1 MWKIIK
7 RISLPKSYWITPDNH
22 DSESIF
28 DQCSQHIANGTK
40 MIQLRSKTQLD
51 KHYIGKL
58 NKLCQSHHVKLI
70 LNMPHMTYDEPCD
83 GWHLSTKELLNFL
96 SNEISEKKFI
106 GASTHNL
113 KEVRHAEKMS
123 MDYISL
129 SPITK
134 TLSHPNAKTLG
145 WNKASE
151 IINQSNIPI
160 YLLGGMN
167 ENSMN
172 QALSIGAQG
181 IAGIRGI

>member
-1 MWKIIK
+1 M
-7 RISLPKSYWITPDNH
+7 PKMS
-22 DSESIF
+22 
-28 DQCSQHIANGTK
+28 
-40 MIQLRSKTQLD
+40 
-51 KHYIGKL
+51 
-58 NKLCQSHHVKLI
+58 
-70 LNMPHMTYDEPCD
+70 YDEPCD
-83 GWHLSTKELLNFL
+83 GWHLTTKELLNFL